1 MNFYDL
7 KAKTIG
13 GKEKSFEDYKGKT
26 LIIVNTAS
34 KCGLTPQF
42 DGLEKIYKEFKGQGL
57 EILGFPSNQFAE
69 QEPGNADDIQ
79 EFCKLNYGV
88 TFQLFEKSDVRD
100 ENANEVFKYLT
111 DNAEYK
117 GFNLENPQ
125 AKMLSEFLGKNFPKY
140 LEGNGIKWNFT
151 KFLIDKNGNI
161 VERFEPA
168 VNPEEMIDRIKE
180 II

>member
-1 MNFYDL
+1 MSIYNL

-13 GKEKSFEDYKGKT
+13 GKEINFEDYKGKT

-69 QEPGNADDIQ
+69 QEPGNANDIQ

-111 DNAEYK
+111 ENTEFK
-117 GFNLENPQ
+117 GFDVNNPQ
-125 AKMLSEFLGKNFPKY
+125 AKMLNDFLGKNFPKY

-168 VNPEEMIDRIKE
+168 VSPEEMVDKIKE